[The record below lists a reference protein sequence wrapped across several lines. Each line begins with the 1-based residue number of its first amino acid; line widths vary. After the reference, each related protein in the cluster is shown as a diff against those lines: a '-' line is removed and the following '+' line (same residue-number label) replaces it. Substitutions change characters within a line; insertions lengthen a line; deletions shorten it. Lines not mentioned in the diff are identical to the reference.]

1 MAAKDCIDAVQRAAG
16 GKLTD
21 DEVIA
26 VFEAVDRKK
35 KRLEAEGKID
45 GLGARLTKEMQEEG
59 DKTRILAAMQR
70 KHAALNA
77 LVRDRLETHVSNL
90 RAAGIRPDKAI
101 LALMEGTQKGVE
113 GARKSVHATKLAYE
127 AKFIGGMMADIIK
140 DRPHVQALLGDEK
153 FNADITREMFE
164 LREGGRPGITG
175 NADAKAVAKA
185 FATYAEVSRTE
196 LNRLGA
202 AIGKLDGWAGPQA
215 HDDIKMLKAGE
226 DAWKAKIIQHLDIA
240 RSFPDMADPADLDGI
255 LRNIYMDIVTGQ
267 DRSISARQKGD
278 FTSPANLAKKLGEH
292 RVLHFKSADDW
303 MAYRDAF
310 GHGNAFSAM
319 VNHQRRAAQ
328 LAGQMEVF
336 GPNPAVMLG
345 SLVDSI
351 RRQVRLDESLSAK
364 DRAKIIAKLDFDA
377 GASGSALSNGYMEMA
392 GLTSGTPT
400 ANRSWATFG
409 TEARAGITAA
419 KLTGAVLTSL
429 PTDNTMAALAGMFR
443 GSGFWKSWIAQMDG
457 LFHGRPK
464 GEQRQLAYL
473 YGEGFDGLTEHILHP
488 FAAQDTGK
496 GVASRSAMW
505 MFKWTGMTWGTDVAR
520 SVAARVIGAELGAMS
535 SKAHG
540 SLPAR
545 YKHVLGMHGIGA
557 REWDAMR
564 AMSFQAENGKTYLT
578 PDRARSIPD
587 EALEPFVRERMD
599 GIAENKRTDAMAE
612 RFREDARRDIE
623 MALRRFVAD
632 ETNYGVIETD
642 ARSRRLT
649 LQGTQGGTLGGEVL
663 RYIMQFKGFPIAFTE
678 RVLGRA
684 FMGGMGETA
693 GQRFMSNLPH
703 IGALMAGLTAAGYAS
718 MAMKDAARGYWPP
731 REPNGKTLAAAA
743 MQGGAFGIFGDFL
756 FADVNRFGNSTL
768 ETMAGPGFS
777 DLAKLSNMFRRN
789 VRGEGRAVEAFNTI
803 HDNIPLLNL
812 WYTRAAI
819 EVLYANSVRETLSP
833 GYLRRRDAR
842 RREEYKQERWT
853 PNSLSSF
860 AN

>member
-21 DEVIA
+21 DEVLA
-26 VFEAVDRKK
+26 VFEAVDRKQ
-35 KRLEAEGKID
+35 KRLEAEGKLD
-45 GLGARLTKEMQEEG
+45 GLGARLAKEMQDEA

-77 LVRDRLETHVSNL
+77 IVRDRLETHVANL
-90 RAAGIRPDKAI
+90 RASGIRPDKAV
-101 LALMEGTQKGVE
+101 LAIMEGTQKGVE
-113 GARKSVHATKLAYE
+113 GARKSVAATKLAYE
-127 AKFIGGMMADIIK
+127 AKFIGGMMADITR

-175 NADAKAVAKA
+175 NEDAKAVAKV

-215 HDDIKMLKAGE
+215 HDDIRMLKAGE
-226 DAWKAKIIQHLDIA
+226 DAWKAKVLQHLDAA
-240 RSFPDMADPADLDGI
+240 RSFPDVTDPADLNNI
-255 LRNIYMDIVTGQ
+255 LHNVYMDVVTGQ
-267 DRSISARQKGD
+267 DRTISAKEKGE

-310 GHGNAFSAM
+310 GYGNSFSAM
-319 VNHQRRAAQ
+319 IQHQRRAAQ

-345 SLVDSI
+345 SLVDSL
-351 RRQVRLDESLSAK
+351 RRQIRLDEGMSAAERTK
-364 DRAKIIAKLDFDA
+364 VIAKLDFEV
-377 GASGSALSNGYMEMA
+377 GKSGSPLSNAYMEMA
-392 GLTSGTPT
+392 GITSATPT
-400 ANRSWATFG
+400 ANRTMGTIG
-409 TEARAGITAA
+409 TEIRGAITTA

-429 PTDNTMAALAGMFR
+429 PTDNTMAGLAGMFR
-443 GSGFWKSWIAQMDG
+443 GSGFWKSWISQMDG
-457 LFHGRPK
+457 MFHGRPK
-464 GEQRQLAYL
+464 GEQRTLSYL

-488 FAAQDTGK
+488 FAAQDAGK
-496 GVASRSAMW
+496 GMASKSAMW

-520 SVAARVIGAELGAMS
+520 SVASRVIGAELGMMS
-535 SKAHG
+535 GKSHV
-540 SLPAR
+540 SLPER
-545 YKHVLGMHGIGA
+545 YRHTLEMHGIGEL
-557 REWDAMR
+557 EWEAMR
-564 AMSFQAENGKTYLT
+564 TMAFKAENGKTYLT
-578 PDRARSIPD
+578 PDRARNIPD
-587 EALEPFVRERMD
+587 EALEPFVAKRIE
-599 GIAENKRTDAMAE
+599 GIAENKRTPEMIE

-623 MALRRFVAD
+623 MGLRRFVAD

-649 LQGTQGGTLGGEVL
+649 LHGTQAGTMAGEAL
-663 RYIMQFKGFPIAFTE
+663 RFIMQFKGFPIAFTE

-684 FMGGMGETA
+684 FTGGIGETA
-693 GQRFMSNLPH
+693 GQRFMSNIPH
-703 IGALMAGLTAAGYAS
+703 MGALMAGLTMAGYAS
-718 MAMKDAARGYWPP
+718 MTMKDAARGYWPP
-731 REPNGKTLAAAA
+731 REPNGKTLVAAA

-756 FADVNRFGNSTL
+756 FADANRFGNSTL

-777 DLAKLSNMFRRN
+777 DVAKISNMLRRDI
-789 VRGEGRAVEAFNTI
+789 RGEGRAVEAFNAI

-812 WYTRAAI
+812 WYTRAAV
-819 EVLYANSVRETLSP
+819 EVLYANSVREALSP
-833 GYLRRRDAR
+833 GYLRRRDAK
-842 RREEYKQERWT
+842 RREDYKQERWV
-853 PNSLSSF
+853 PNNLSSVLH
-860 AN
+860 